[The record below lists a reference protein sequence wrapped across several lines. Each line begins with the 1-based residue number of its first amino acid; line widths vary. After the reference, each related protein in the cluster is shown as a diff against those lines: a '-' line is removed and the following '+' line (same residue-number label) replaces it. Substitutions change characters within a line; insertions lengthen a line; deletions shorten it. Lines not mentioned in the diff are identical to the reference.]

1 MTPTEEITKMM
12 KKMNLKFKKLLIVLG
27 VSTMAIGLGA
37 GANTA
42 YADSPSDNKS
52 QEYEEGL
59 KEHQGLQAYNYPLVA
74 AELTTTKGQLPSA
87 QSGISNWS
95 SLPAGTTAA
104 WDKQPTVD
112 QDGKSYGTVIVTFP
126 DKSASVIAVYVTV
139 KSDVSSQSSSGEISP
154 KSAVDSSDVKAATA
168 KTQEKADAQN
178 KEAAKSVQA
187 DSESSADNESKDNKA
202 ASQNSSADEAANANS
217 TNDSNDQV
225 IVKDVKTEYNK
236 QKATPKSEQ
245 PTTKSAQISNT
256 AAASNAELPQTQAKQ
271 SGIAIISGIAM
282 AIVGFGMAV
291 INKFKFEK

>member
-1 MTPTEEITKMM
+1 MM
-12 KKMNLKFKKLLIVLG
+12 KKINLKFKKLLIVLG
-27 VSTMAIGLGA
+27 VSTMAVGLGA

-42 YADSPSDNKS
+42 YADSPSDDKS

-59 KEHQGLQAYNYPLVA
+59 KEHQSLQAYNYPLVA
-74 AELTTTKGQLPSA
+74 AELTTTKGQLPA
-87 QSGISNWS
+87 AESGVSNWS
-95 SLPAGTTAA
+95 SLPAGTTAV

-112 QDGKSYGTVIVTFP
+112 QVGKSYGTVIVTFP

-139 KSDVSSQSSSGEISP
+139 KSDASSQSSSDKISP

-168 KTQEKADAQN
+168 KTQEKVDAQN

-187 DSESSADNESKDNKA
+187 DSKNSDATKNNGEDNQAVTQDDSSK
-202 ASQNSSADEAANANS
+202 EAANANS

-236 QKATPKSEQ
+236 QNTTPKSEVQ

-271 SGIAIISGIAM
+271 SGVAIISGIAM
-282 AIVGFGMAV
+282 AIVGFGVAV